1 MNVEVVMDKEQIQKD
16 IEWVDSL
23 IQKLLRTKDLRDCR
37 NSLWILEK
45 RKKSLLEKLT
55 HNVDLD

>member
-1 MNVEVVMDKEQIQKD
+1 MDKEQIQKD

>member
-1 MNVEVVMDKEQIQKD
+1 MDKKQIQKD

-23 IQKLLRTKDLRDCR
+23 IEKLLRTNDLRDIR

-55 HNVDLD
+55 NNVELD